1 MAYRVPREIDRRLTN
16 KLKADIRSKDLI
28 DTWALYTSI
37 QVAANIGTS
46 DVFMSANVPV
56 DIRIWSE
63 PYIVYLNERFSITD
77 DFAFSQSVENTLDIM
92 QDSYRKWHK
101 RKYPTLDADRIFL
114 YLRDIYFM
122 VTPDDGAPQQF
133 SYNLR

>member
-1 MAYRVPREIDRRLTN
+1 MAYRVPRDIDRRLTA

-37 QVAANIGTS
+37 QCAANIGTS

-77 DFAFSQSVENTLDIM
+77 DFVFSRSVENTLDIM

-101 RKYPTLDADRIFL
+101 RKYPTLDADKIFL
-114 YLRDIYFM
+114 YLRDVYFM